1 MLQCFFDQLYNAA
14 ALLIADDY
22 INTFDSTN
30 LLGRSLRIA
39 TGNNHQRKRIVT
51 HSAIDNLARFALTG
65 IGNNAGIN

>member
-1 MLQCFFDQLYNAA
+1 MLQCFFDQLHNAA

-22 INTFDSTN
+22 INTFDSTH

-39 TGNNHQRKRIVT
+39 AGNNHQGQRIMT
-51 HSAIDNLARFALTG
+51 HSAVDNLARFALTG